1 MRSIPNGTTRL
12 FPGNQNRSAYRC
24 GRPKCCFRCS
34 WLHAASAYT
43 SPPRA
48 RGNGANAV
56 AGVVRI
62 GAIPASAGERT
73 SWRRR
78 PPQARGYPRERGGT
92 WCKRTRGR
100 NCWGLSPRARGN
112 GRHGRR
118 PGTETGA
125 IPASAGERPGRNA
138 RSAFW
143 RGYPRER
150 GGTLMILIEV
160 PSSEGLSPRARGN
173 GAGVSSVDPGG
184 GAIPA
189 SAGERLTST
198 ASAGALRGYPRE
210 RGGTTYCSAILPSPS
225 GLSPRARGNAELIA
239 FCVERSGAIPSS
251 AGERR

>member
-1 MRSIPNGTTRL
+1 MGLS
-12 FPGNQNRSAYRC
+12 
-24 GRPKCCFRCS
+24 
-34 WLHAASAYT
+34 
-43 SPPRA
+43 PRA
-48 RGNGANAV
+48 RGNALLG
-56 AGVVRI
+56 GGGLLRP
-62 GAIPASAGERT
+62 GAIPASAGERG
-73 SWRRR
+73 
-78 PPQARGYPRERGGT
+78 AKEHAAGIAGGYPRERGGT
-92 WCKRTRGR
+92 GVTVVGQVQRM
-100 NCWGLSPRARGN
+100 GLSPRARGN
-112 GRHGRR
+112 VLAEMRDQPFG
-118 PGTETGA
+118 GA
-125 IPASAGERPGRNA
+125 IPASAGERRN
-138 RSAFW
+138 RRPHRRRKW
-143 RGYPRER
+143 GYPRER